1 MEINK
6 FWSRLFGICG
16 IVGGLTLF
24 SGDMLFYYDPINANL
39 YENMGNASDSR
50 IIISAI
56 TALIASWLY
65 VLGSIHVYQAF
76 KQTKPI
82 IKNLVLFCFAA
93 ISIAYGVV
101 HGAFVAIATSSKLAV
116 ENDLNLNQATLLAV
130 EANNILRSIVYPI
143 FGLLSFLFIT
153 QVWKRKTLYP
163 RWILLFFPLIPFLL
177 ENVICKNLSGSI
189 SIIICGGYL
198 NHILI
203 IFFTASSIALWNKKN

>member
-16 IVGGLTLF
+16 IMGGLTLF

-50 IIISAI
+50 IIISTI

-82 IKNLVLFCFAA
+82 IKNLVLFCFVA

-177 ENVICKNLSGSI
+177 EDVICKNLSGSI

-203 IFFTASSIALWNKKN
+203 IFFTASSIALWNKNN

>member
-6 FWSRLFGICG
+6 FWSRLFGIFG
-16 IVGGLTLF
+16 IMGGLTLF
-24 SGDMLFYYDPINANL
+24 SGDMLFYYDPLNTNL

-50 IIISAI
+50 IIISTI

-76 KQTKPI
+76 KQTNPI
-82 IKNLVLFCFAA
+82 IKNLVLFCFVA

-177 ENVICKNLSGSI
+177 EDVICKNLSGSI

-203 IFFTASSIALWNKKN
+203 IFFTASSIALWNKNN

>member
-6 FWSRLFGICG
+6 FWLRLFGICG
-16 IVGGLTLF
+16 IMGGLTLF

-50 IIISAI
+50 IIISTI

-130 EANNILRSIVYPI
+130 EANSILRSIVYPI

-177 ENVICKNLSGSI
+177 EDIICKNLSGSI

-203 IFFTASSIALWNKKN
+203 IFFTASSIALWNKNN

>member
-16 IVGGLTLF
+16 IMGGLTLF

-50 IIISAI
+50 IIISTI

-82 IKNLVLFCFAA
+82 IKNLVLFCFAT

-177 ENVICKNLSGSI
+177 EDVICKNLSGSI

-203 IFFTASSIALWNKKN
+203 IFFTASSIALWNKNN